1 MPKPNIPKMPSIPT
15 TDPKLEKFFDV
26 ATGKISRNPSKVL
39 KKIIYTT
46 CLDFKLYLRTV
57 AVIPAAASKKI
68 QMSRPIPT

>member
-1 MPKPNIPKMPSIPT
+1 MPKPNIPKMPSIP

-39 KKIIYTT
+39 KAFICTT
-46 CLDFKLYLRTV
+46 CPDFKFYLRTV
-57 AVIPAAASKKI
+57 AVTPAAASRKI